1 MMRFVIS
8 RQAGGEFQ
16 FHLKD
21 TNGRPV
27 LWSPHY
33 PTKKQCLNGINNIR
47 NLAGK
52 SETYVGKWQTEN
64 GRYIINVRNT
74 DGHLLAMS
82 SPFNSKHEYSRFIE
96 EFKQEVRN
104 AVQEDI
110 TF

>member
-1 MMRFVIS
+1 MRFVIS
-8 RQAGGEFQ
+8 RQADGEFQ

-21 TNGRPV
+21 TSGRSV

-33 PTKKQCLNGINNIR
+33 STKRQCLKGIDNIR
-47 NLAGK
+47 NLAEE

-64 GRYIINVRNT
+64 GRYIINVINSE
-74 DGHLLAMS
+74 GHLLAMS
-82 SPFNSKHEYSRFIE
+82 SPFNNKTEYSRFIE
-96 EFKQEVRN
+96 AFKQEVRN